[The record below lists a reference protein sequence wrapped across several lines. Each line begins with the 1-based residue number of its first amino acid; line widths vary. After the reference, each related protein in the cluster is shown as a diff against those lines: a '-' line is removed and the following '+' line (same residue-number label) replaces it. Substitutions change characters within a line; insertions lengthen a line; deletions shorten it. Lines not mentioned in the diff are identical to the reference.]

1 MLEMHQKGKLPKLR
15 LTADIEQSANRII
28 DQYLHRDE
36 KIPEISD
43 KVYAMGKAIAI
54 KSGIMQRQANYLR
67 KNKPS
72 NGNRRDKV
80 KD

>member
-1 MLEMHQKGKLPKLR
+1 MLEMHQRRKLPRLR
-15 LTADIEQSANRII
+15 LTADIEQRANRII
-28 DQYLHRDE
+28 DQYLNRDE
-36 KIPEISD
+36 KIPEISV